1 MYEHNIP
8 YLRFVFRRRLSLF
21 AVGCSVVVVDVPDLL
36 CVYRLFKKSSK
47 SASLQKKKFFFLN
60 YKNGSSFDLNK

>member
-1 MYEHNIP
+1 MYEHYIS

-21 AVGCSVVVVDVPDLL
+21 AVGCSVVVVVDVPDLL

-47 SASLQKKKFFFLN
+47 STYVGLESICCRFLLPLL
-60 YKNGSSFDLNK
+60 GD